1 MMRVVDR
8 EGTLVNRKRLGLVVD
23 LESVL
28 EDVNTVSPE
37 DLDRLPRFSV
47 MAETFG
53 SDASSDAT
61 PLWSALTGA
70 GARLLFGSDWPA
82 GSFDPREILRFPV

>member
-28 EDVNTVSPE
+28 EDVNTVHS
-37 DLDRLPRFSV
+37 
-47 MAETFG
+47 ANG
-53 SDASSDAT
+53 AT
-61 PLWSALTGA
+61 Y
-70 GARLLFGSDWPA
+70 
-82 GSFDPREILRFPV
+82 SFDVSASRRARQCHSSTGGSACGYFQ